1 MAEPRK
7 ALVLAGG
14 RGTRMARAHP
24 ATPKPLVPVCGIP
37 LLVIHLRRLL
47 AAGYGEIHLALRH
60 RAGEIIRFLREESG
74 LPGKK
79 LFFHVEEE
87 PLGTGGAL
95 AWFRSSAGPVLALN
109 GDLLSA
115 IDYGAM
121 EAFHEK
127 RGADL
132 TIAHHAERR
141 RLKLGE
147 VILDTEDRILEYR
160 EKPLKEYRISSG
172 TYLVGKKVL
181 ELLGEEEWT
190 PFPEVVERSLQ
201 AGLKVL
207 GFAHSSPW
215 IDVNDARDL
224 ARAEEMLREDPVA
237 FGLEPREV
245 KA

>member
-1 MAEPRK
+1 MAK
-7 ALVLAGG
+7 
-14 RGTRMARAHP
+14 AHP
-24 ATPKPLVPVCGIP
+24 STPKPLVPVCGIP

-60 RAGEIIRFLREESG
+60 QARAIIAFLRERSG
-74 LPGKK
+74 LPREK

-87 PLGTGGAL
+87 PLGTAGAL
-95 AWFRSSAGPVLALN
+95 AGFRSSPGPILALN

-115 IDYGAM
+115 IDYGAL
-121 EAFHEK
+121 EARHGEK
-127 RGADL
+127 GADL

-147 VILDTEDRILEYR
+147 VVLDPEDRVLEYR

-172 TYLVGKKVL
+172 TYLVGRRVL
-181 ELLGEEEWT
+181 ELLEREEWT
-190 PFPEVVERSLQ
+190 PFPEVVNRSIR

-224 ARAEEMLREDPVA
+224 ARAEEMLREDPTA
-237 FGLEPREV
+237 FGLEPGEV